1 MVSETALI
9 GVGVMGEAVL
19 TSLLTVVVPAQV
31 RISDGRPEHGRE
43 RAAAHGVRWVEQ
55 NAEAVDGAEVVVLA
69 VKPKDVAA
77 LLTEIGPALAPDA
90 LLVSIAAGIPTTF
103 ISSRLEAPVPVVR
116 VMPNTPATIGQG
128 VSVMSAGA
136 HATDSH
142 LDRVAEL
149 LSGTGTVLRV
159 PESDQDTVTA
169 ISGSGPAYVFYLIDA
184 LAEAGVLGGLS
195 RATALELATRT
206 VAGAGAMAAASE
218 EHPVV
223 LREKVSSPA
232 GTTVAGVR
240 ALDEHGVRA
249 GLLAA
254 VEAARA
260 RSVELGRSIEG

>member
-1 MVSETALI
+1 MAADVTLI

-19 TSLLTVVVPAQV
+19 TSLLSVTGAERV
-31 RISDGRPEHGRE
+31 RISDGRPDHGRE
-43 RAAAHGVRWVEQ
+43 RAEAHGVRWVER
-55 NAEAVDGAEVVVLA
+55 NAEAVAGAGVVVLA
-69 VKPKDVAA
+69 VKPKDVARVLA
-77 LLTEIGPALAPDA
+77 EIGPALGPDA
-90 LLVSIAAGIPTTF
+90 LVVSIAAGIPTGF
-103 ISSRLEAPVPVVR
+103 IESRLDGPVPVVR

-128 VSVMSAGA
+128 VSVLSAGQ
-136 HATDSH
+136 HASEEH
-142 LDRVAEL
+142 LDLVAEL
-149 LSGTGTVLRV
+149 LAGTGTVLRV
-159 PESDQDTVTA
+159 PESEQDAVTA

-195 RATALELATRT
+195 RATALELATQT
-206 VAGAGAMAAASE
+206 VAGAGAMAAASD

-249 GLLAA
+249 GVVAA

-260 RSVELGRSIEG
+260 RSVELGRSLDT

>member
-1 MVSETALI
+1 MAAGVALI

-19 TSLLTVVVPAQV
+19 TSLVTVTGAD
-31 RISDGRPEHGRE
+31 RIRITDGRSAHGRE
-43 RAAAHGVRWVEQ
+43 RAAAHGVQWAGS
-55 NAEAVDGAEVVVLA
+55 NAEAVAGAAVVIIA
-69 VKPKDVAA
+69 VKPKDVATVLA
-77 LLTEIGPALAPDA
+77 EIGPELG
-90 LLVSIAAGIPTTF
+90 LETVLVSIAAGIPTAF
-103 ISSRLEAPVPVVR
+103 LESRLDRPVPVVR
-116 VMPNTPATIGQG
+116 VMPNTPATIGAG
-128 VSVMSAGA
+128 VSVMSPGS
-136 HATDSH
+136 HATDAH
-142 LDRVAEL
+142 LDQVAEL

-159 PESDQDTVTA
+159 PEADQDVVTA

-218 EHPVV
+218 EHPVL

-249 GLLAA
+249 GLVAA
-254 VEAARA
+254 VEAART
-260 RSVELGRSIEG
+260 RSIELGRALAD

>member
-1 MVSETALI
+1 MAADVALI

-19 TSLLTVVVPAQV
+19 TSLLTVVDAQRV
-31 RISDGRPEHGRE
+31 RISDGRPEHGQE
-43 RAAAHGVRWVEQ
+43 RAAAHGVRWVKQ
-55 NAEAVDGAEVVVLA
+55 NAEAVAGVDLVVLA
-69 VKPKDVAA
+69 VKPKDVAG
-77 LLTEIGPALAPDA
+77 LLAEIGPALAPHT
-90 LLVSIAAGIPTTF
+90 LLVSIAAGIPTGF
-103 ISSRLEAPVPVVR
+103 IESRLQHEVPVVR

-128 VSVMSAGA
+128 VSVMSAGT
-136 HATDSH
+136 HATGEH
-142 LDRVAEL
+142 LDQVAEL
-149 LSGTGTVLRV
+149 LRGTGTVLRV
-159 PESDQDTVTA
+159 PESDQDAVTA

-240 ALDEHGVRA
+240 ALDEHGVRS
-249 GLLAA
+249 GVVAA

-260 RSVELGRSIEG
+260 RSVQLGRSLDT

>member
-1 MVSETALI
+1 MVADVALI

-19 TSLLTVVVPAQV
+19 SSLLTVVDHERV

-55 NAEAVDGAEVVVLA
+55 NAETVDGADAVVLA

-77 LLTEIGPALAPDA
+77 VLAEIGPVLGPDT
-90 LLVSIAAGIPTTF
+90 LVVSIAAGLPTAF
-103 ISSRLEAPVPVVR
+103 IESRLDAPAPVVR

-128 VSVMSAGA
+128 VSVMSGGT
-136 HATDSH
+136 HATGEH
-142 LDRVAEL
+142 LDQVTEL
-149 LSGTGTVLRV
+149 LAGTGTVLRV

-195 RATALELATRT
+195 RATALELATQT

-249 GLLAA
+249 GVVAA

-260 RSVELGRSIEG
+260 RSVELGRSLEG

>member
-1 MVSETALI
+1 MASDTALI

-19 TSLLTVVVPAQV
+19 TSLLTVVDPAQV

-55 NAEAVDGAEVVVLA
+55 NVEAVACADVVIVA

-77 LLTEIGPALAPDA
+77 VLAEIDPVLGPEVLV
-90 LLVSIAAGIPTTF
+90 VSIAAGIPTAF
-103 ISSRLEAPVPVVR
+103 IESRLEAPVPVVR

-128 VSVMSAGA
+128 VSVMSPGS
-136 HATDSH
+136 HTTDSH
-142 LDRVAEL
+142 LDQVAQL

-159 PESDQDTVTA
+159 PESDQDAVTA

-206 VAGAGAMAAASE
+206 VAGAGAMAAASG

-223 LREKVSSPA
+223 LREQVSSPA

-240 ALDEHGVRA
+240 ALDQHGVRA
-249 GLLAA
+249 GVVAA

-260 RSVELGRSIEG
+260 RSVELGRSLEE

>member
-19 TSLLTVVVPAQV
+19 TSLLTVADADRV

-43 RAAAHGVRWVEQ
+43 RAAAHGVRWEES
-55 NAEAVDGAEVVVLA
+55 NAAVVDGAGVVLLA
-69 VKPKDVAA
+69 VKPKDVPGVLA
-77 LLTEIGPALAPDA
+77 EIGPALAPDV
-90 LLVSIAAGIPTTF
+90 LLVSIAAGIPTGF
-103 ISSRLEAPVPVVR
+103 IESRLDASVPVVR

-136 HATDSH
+136 HATQEH
-142 LDRVAEL
+142 LDQVAEL
-149 LSGTGTVLRV
+149 LRGTGTVLRV
-159 PESDQDTVTA
+159 PESDQDAVTA

-206 VAGAGAMAAASE
+206 VAGAGAMAATSD
-218 EHPVV
+218 EHPVL

-240 ALDEHGVRA
+240 ALDEHGVRS
-249 GLLAA
+249 GVVAA
-254 VEAARA
+254 VEAARV
-260 RSVELGRSIEG
+260 RSVELGRSLEG

>member
-1 MVSETALI
+1 MAVDVALI

-19 TSLLTVVVPAQV
+19 TSLLTVTEADRV
-31 RISDGRPEHGRE
+31 RVTDGRPEHGQE
-43 RAAAHGVRWVEQ
+43 RAAAHGARWTGS
-55 NAEAVDGAEVVVLA
+55 NAEAVEGAGVVIIA

-77 LLTEIGPALAPDA
+77 VLTDIGPVLGSQTV
-90 LLVSIAAGIPTTF
+90 LVSIAAGIPTSF
-103 ISSRLEAPVPVVR
+103 LESRLEEQVPVVR

-128 VSVMSAGA
+128 VSVMSPGT
-136 HATDSH
+136 HATDAH
-142 LDRVAEL
+142 LDQVAEL
-149 LSGTGTVLRV
+149 LAGTGTVLRV
-159 PESDQDTVTA
+159 PEADQDVVTA

-195 RATALELATRT
+195 RAAALELATRT

-218 EHPVV
+218 EHPVL

-240 ALDEHGVRA
+240 ALDSHGVRA
-249 GLLAA
+249 GVVAA

-260 RSVELGRSIEG
+260 RSVQLGRALED